1 MQVAGDW
8 PCVAQGPG
16 PELGGGST
24 ERAASVEM
32 RPGGTSPCWGAGAD
46 KAPGSAVAERRS
58 GMLWGS
64 AMLAKLADTGMCV
77 RHECRVLCRFW
88 VVIITQLLLPVGS
101 KTASCSSP

>member
-1 MQVAGDW
+1 MQASDDW
-8 PCVAQGPG
+8 PCVAQEPG
-16 PELGGGST
+16 PKLGRSGT

-64 AMLAKLADTGMCV
+64 AMLAKLADAGMCV
-77 RHECRVLCRFW
+77 RHECKVY
-88 VVIITQLLLPVGS
+88 
-101 KTASCSSP
+101 